1 MKLRFLFSRALIC
14 LALVTITA
22 CSTATP
28 TQDFAATQAQR
39 PTRVFVRPTATE
51 TETPAPTATFLTTDT
66 PPPTATA
73 TVTPS
78 ITPNPTPCNLAAF
91 AGNVTLPDLTSV
103 IPGRTYTK
111 TWQLRNVGSCT
122 WSSDYQVVFISG
134 DQLGPNTS
142 ARLPGAIKPGSYV
155 NVSINLVMPN
165 PTKTTS
171 YTAYFML
178 KSDSGEFFGIGQGG
192 NAPFWAKV
200 MIFVH

>member
-1 MKLRFLFSRALIC
+1 MNLRLFVSRALVC
-14 LALVTITA
+14 LTLVAVTA

-28 TQDFAATQAQR
+28 TQNFAATQAQV
-39 PTRVFVRPTATE
+39 PTRVFVRPTAAE
-51 TETPAPTATFLTTDT
+51 TATPAPTATSLPTDT

-73 TVTPS
+73 SVTPS

-111 TWQLRNVGSCT
+111 TWQLRNVGTCT
-122 WSSDYQVVFISG
+122 WSSDYQVVYISG

-155 NVSINLVMPN
+155 NVSISLVMPN
-165 PTKTTS
+165 PAKTTS
-171 YTAYFML
+171 YTSYFML
-178 KSDSGEFFGIGQGG
+178 KSDSGEFFGIGQAG

-200 MIFVH
+200 MIYKH